1 LVLQLRILFH
11 EHLYLCLLLVNPLI
25 PLLDL
30 LLGLLDLLDVIPD
43 LPLERLL
50 LLLDLVIVM
59 EELAAPGLQD
69 LQLLCQVRHHDL
81 VMVEFLPLLSELR
94 LE

>member
-1 LVLQLRILFH
+1 MVLQLRILFH
-11 EHLYLCLLLVNPLI
+11 EHLDLCLLLVNPLI

-30 LLGLLDLLDVIPD
+30 LLGLLYLLDVIPD

-50 LLLDLVIVM
+50 LLLDLVVVM
-59 EELAAPGLQD
+59 QELAAPGLQD

-81 VMVEFLPLLSELR
+81 VMVELFPLLGELR

>member
-11 EHLYLCLLLVNPLI
+11 EHLDLCLLLVNPLI

-30 LLGLLDLLDVIPD
+30 LLGLLYLLDVIPD

-50 LLLDLVIVM
+50 LLLDLVVVM
-59 EELAAPGLQD
+59 QELAAPGLQD

-81 VMVEFLPLLSELR
+81 VMVELFPLLGELR